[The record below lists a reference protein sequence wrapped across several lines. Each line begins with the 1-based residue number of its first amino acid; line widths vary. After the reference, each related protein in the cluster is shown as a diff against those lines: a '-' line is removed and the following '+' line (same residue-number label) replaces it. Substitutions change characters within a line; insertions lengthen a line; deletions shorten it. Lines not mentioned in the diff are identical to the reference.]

1 MHDWARSLVNLQNLD
16 IQIGHLEEIM
26 AQIPQKIAD
35 VQKLYQN
42 ETAEFEAAKKNTQ
55 DAELEIRAVEKNI
68 AAINEQKRNFQSKT
82 AIIKSN
88 DEYRAALIQIEM
100 CDKQISEAETNMLA
114 GMDKL
119 DALKAV
125 LQEKSDSLAAAK
137 KHAED
142 VCKKFKDEEAECK
155 AKIAELQSQR
165 PELASKV
172 DEELLSKYER
182 LRTAKRHKPTQP
194 VVVSVNDGCCG
205 RCRIAVTAQVL
216 NNTHKGQVVFC
227 GSCGAMLYYE

>member
-1 MHDWARSLVNLQNLD
+1 MHDWARSLVNLQDLD
-16 IQIGHLEEIM
+16 IQIGHLEESL
-26 AQIPQKIAD
+26 AQIPLKIAD
-35 VQKLYQN
+35 AQNLYQAEN
-42 ETAEFEAAKKNTQ
+42 AEFETAKKNAQ
-55 DAELEIRAVEKNI
+55 DAELVIRAAEKNI

-100 CDKQISEAETNMLA
+100 CDKQISEAETEMLA

-119 DALKAV
+119 DELKAV
-125 LQEKSDSLAAAK
+125 LKEKGDSLAAAK

-142 VCKKFKDEEAECK
+142 VCKTFKEEENQIK
-155 AKIAELQSQR
+155 AKIAELQAQR

-182 LRTAKRHKPTQP
+182 LRTAKRHKPTQAVIVP
-194 VVVSVNDGCCG
+194 VNDGCCG
-205 RCRIAVTAQVL
+205 RCRIAVTTQVL
-216 NNTHKGQVVFC
+216 NNTHKGQVVYC

>member
-1 MHDWARSLVNLQNLD
+1 MHDWARSLVNLQDLD
-16 IQIGHLEEIM
+16 IQIGHLEESLT
-26 AQIPQKIAD
+26 QIPGKIA
-35 VQKLYQN
+35 VAQNLYQN
-42 ETAEFEAAKKNTQ
+42 ENAEFETAKKNVQ
-55 DAELEIRAVEKNI
+55 DAELEIRAAEKNI

-100 CDKQISEAETNMLA
+100 CDKQISEAETSMLTV
-114 GMDKL
+114 MDKI
-119 DALKAV
+119 DALKAI
-125 LQEKSDSLAAAK
+125 LKEKSDSLVAAK

-142 VCKKFKDEEAECK
+142 VCKKYKDEEAECK
-155 AKIAELQSQR
+155 AKIAELQAQR
-165 PELASKV
+165 PELAAKV
-172 DEELLSKYER
+172 DEEILSKYER

-194 VVVSVNDGCCG
+194 VVVPVNDGCCG
-205 RCRIAVTAQVL
+205 RCRIAVTTQLL